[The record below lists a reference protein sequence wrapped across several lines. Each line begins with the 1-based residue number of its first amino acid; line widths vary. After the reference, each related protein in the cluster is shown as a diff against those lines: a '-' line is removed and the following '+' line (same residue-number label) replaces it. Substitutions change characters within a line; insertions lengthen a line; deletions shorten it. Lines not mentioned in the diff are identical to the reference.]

1 MESKI
6 MIDINYAS
14 RSPQIV
20 IRYKDSDDP
29 RDKLVSMLTGEA
41 MPGVRDGYCR
51 IERYPGPN
59 EEIAV
64 ITPIHPV
71 EAIKHI
77 PTIALLAESNGS
89 IDTTQ
94 VSVEYRRIIES
105 ECKRIRLKDYEKSE
119 IAVDAEV
126 PDPIVDLELT
136 YAAALEMVNDA
147 SSEKLPADLHKK
159 WHEAMLDPHYD
170 KLDFNGPSEVGEL
183 LPGEHFDELKPR
195 AATWLGERRNWQK
208 QVHLLETHIKQLEE
222 NSGNGVK
229 GDDWLQANLPPNLY
243 KKWVDEVLY
252 RKKSS
257 QG

>member
-14 RSPQIV
+14 RDPQIV
-20 IRYKDSDDP
+20 IHFKESDDP
-29 RDKLVSMLTGEA
+29 RDKLVSMLTGHA

-51 IERYPGPN
+51 IERYPGPKDA
-59 EEIAV
+59 EIAV
-64 ITPIHPV
+64 ITPVHPT
-71 EAIKHI
+71 ALIQHI
-77 PTIALLAESNGS
+77 PMIVNAAENNATC
-89 IDTTQ
+89 DTSGVAET
-94 VSVEYRRIIES
+94 YRSIIES
-105 ECKRIRLKDYEKSE
+105 ESHRLRIGG
-119 IAVDAEV
+119 VD
-126 PDPIVDLELT
+126 PELT